1 MVNTLYLGKRIV
13 TSVLSIFVITSLVFG
28 MTSAMP
34 GSAATIVLG
43 MQRTDAAVEQLETQM
58 GLNQPLHERYVDFVI
73 ETLTFNW
80 GESFITGQSVSKMV
94 VPAFFNTLELAF
106 MATLISILVA
116 IPIGVLA
123 AAKRDTIFDS
133 LSLNT
138 SYFLISIPSFVSA
151 TMLLL
156 LFTQPPLDIFPN
168 GGYVDPTTDIVGW
181 FQHIILPAISINF
194 VILAYVLRQTR
205 SSMIDTLESAY
216 IRTARLKGV
225 AERNVLARHA
235 LRNGLLPTITVIAI
249 NFGWMMGSVV
259 IIEEIFSYPGIGRVL
274 VSAIHGRDLP
284 VIQAAILIPTIA
296 FIGANFLADILYT
309 VLDPRIQLGE
319 K

>member
-13 TSVLSIFVITSLVFG
+13 TSILSILVITSLVFG

-43 MQRTDAAVEQLETQM
+43 MQRTEEAVEQLETQM
-58 GLNQPLHERYVDFVI
+58 GLNQPLLDRYVEFVLN
-73 ETLTFNW
+73 TLTFNW
-80 GESFITGQSVSKMV
+80 GESFITGQSVSEMV

-116 IPIGVLA
+116 IPLGVLT

-133 LSLNT
+133 ISLNT

-156 LFTQPPLDIFPN
+156 LLTQPPLNLFPN
-168 GGYVDPTTDIVGW
+168 GGYVDPTKDLLGW
-181 FQHIILPAISINF
+181 LHHILLPAVSINF

-225 AERNVLARHA
+225 AERNVLSRHA
-235 LRNGLLPTITVIAI
+235 LRNGLLPTITVVAI

-259 IIEEIFSYPGIGRVL
+259 IIEEIFSWPGIGRVL
-274 VSAIHGRDLP
+274 VKAIHARDLP

-296 FIGANFLADILYT
+296 FIGANLLADILYT
-309 VLDPRIQLGE
+309 VLDPRIELGE

>member
-1 MVNTLYLGKRIV
+1 MVNTLYLVKRIA
-13 TSVLSIFVITSLVFG
+13 TSILSILVITSIVFG

-43 MQRTDAAVEQLETQM
+43 MDRTEEAVEQLETQM
-58 GLNQPLHERYVDFVI
+58 GLNRPLHERYIDFLVDTI
-73 ETLTFNW
+73 TFNW
-80 GESFITGQSVSKMV
+80 GDSFISSQSVSEIV
-94 VPAFFNTLELAF
+94 TPAFINTLELALV
-106 MATLISILVA
+106 ATLISILVA

-123 AAKRDTIFDS
+123 AAKRNTIFDT
-133 LSLNT
+133 LSLNS

-156 LFTQPPLDIFPN
+156 MLTQPPFNLFPN
-168 GGYVDPTTDIVGW
+168 GGYVAPTESPIGW
-181 FQHIILPAISINF
+181 LKHIILPAISINF

-205 SSMIDTLESAY
+205 SSMIKTLESDY

-225 AERNVLARHA
+225 AERNVLGRHA

-274 VSAIHGRDLP
+274 VQAIHSRDLP
-284 VIQAAILIPTIA
+284 VLQAAILIPTIA
-296 FIGANFLADILYT
+296 FIGANLLADVLYT